1 MSLDRVVLIGE
12 ISVLGLG
19 TLAMLVAVIRYLL
32 LDDARKM
39 ALRSDPTQMLGLS
52 RGEEILRW
60 TSVLGIVAGLF
71 SMPWW
76 PRRGSLPV
84 VEASDTLFLLA
95 YGIIAWLAVAAVLL
109 RRLIYK
115 RWI

>member
-1 MSLDRVVLIGE
+1 MTLDGVILIVE
-12 ISVLGLG
+12 LSVLGLG
-19 TLAMLVAVIRYLL
+19 TVAMLVALIRYLL

-39 ALRSDPTQMLGLS
+39 ALRSEPTQMIGLS

-60 TSVLGIVAGLF
+60 TSVLGIAAGLF
-71 SMPWW
+71 SVPWW
-76 PRRGSLPV
+76 PRRGSPPV
-84 VEASDTLFLLA
+84 VEASDTLYLLA
-95 YGIIAWLAVAAVLL
+95 YGIFAWLAVAAVLL